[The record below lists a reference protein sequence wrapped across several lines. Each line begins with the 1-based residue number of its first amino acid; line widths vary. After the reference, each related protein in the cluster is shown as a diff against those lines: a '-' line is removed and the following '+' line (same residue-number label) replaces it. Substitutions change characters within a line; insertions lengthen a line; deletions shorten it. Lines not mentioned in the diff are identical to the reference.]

1 MKEIKVPAPV
11 LVVLGK
17 QQDGKDITESV
28 QFPKF
33 LVDMVDTYGETKT
46 PKQLRQAMRLID
58 KIEKAGEVL
67 SLEDADFDLLKA
79 AIEFP
84 RQLNTKLARQ
94 LGSFY
99 DALSEAGIGKD

>member
-11 LVVLGK
+11 KVVLGK
-17 QQDGKDITESV
+17 LQDGSDAKDTV
-28 QFPKF
+28 AFTKF

-58 KIEKAGEVL
+58 KIEKANGVL